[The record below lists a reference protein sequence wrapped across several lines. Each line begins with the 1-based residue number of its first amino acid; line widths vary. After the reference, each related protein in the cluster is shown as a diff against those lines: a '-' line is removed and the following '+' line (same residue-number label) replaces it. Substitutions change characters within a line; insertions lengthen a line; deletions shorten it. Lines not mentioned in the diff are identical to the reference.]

1 MSIFD
6 KLQPR
11 FAVSIL
17 AANYISIVYIEFARY
32 PDIEFLAQLNQ
43 IIKKPGFR
51 FFPQNRETRIAINHP
66 INYDSIS
73 VAQAV
78 ATLCEQH
85 GLSWEIS
92 SPSPNLISCTFGRNH
107 EYTNI
112 ERKSLTP
119 EQAVSSPSI

>member
-32 PDIEFLAQLNQ
+32 PDTEFLAQLNQ
-43 IIKKPGFR
+43 ITEKPGFR
-51 FFPQNRETRIAINHP
+51 FFPQNCETRIAINHP
-66 INYDSIS
+66 VNYDSMD

-78 ATLCEQH
+78 AALCEQH
-85 GLSWEIS
+85 GMSWEIS
-92 SPSPNLISCTFGRNH
+92 SPSPNGVVQVARCEI
-107 EYTNI
+107 
-112 ERKSLTP
+112 
-119 EQAVSSPSI
+119 